1 MDDRTDVARF
11 LATCRREVEK
21 YTSDWYRRKDGIP
34 PILRRACLYAL
45 TGRGKRLRPA
55 LAIASCEACG
65 GRRASV
71 LPAACAV
78 ELIHTYSLV
87 HDDLP
92 CMDDDDFRRGRPTVH
107 RVFGE
112 AVAVLAGDALLS
124 DAFSMA
130 LGGLS
135 RLSKARDARRA
146 AVVAELATAA
156 GSAGMVGGQAMDIA
170 DDSGRQKSPA
180 WMERMF
186 ALKTGRLIAS
196 AVRLG
201 GVCSGAGAAQMRHL
215 DRFGAET
222 GLAFQITDDVLDAE
236 AGKREPCNYAAEFGM
251 AAARDRVSKCVDAAV
266 ESARALGGRGA
277 MLESLARVLAHRAY

>member
-1 MDDRTDVARF
+1 LHRQKDVTRF
-11 LATCRREVEK
+11 LASCRREVEAFI
-21 YTSDWYRRKDGIP
+21 SDWYRRKEGIP
-34 PILRRACLYAL
+34 PRLRRACLYAL
-45 TGRGKRLRPA
+45 TGRGKRVRPA

-65 GRRASV
+65 GGRASV

-78 ELIHTYSLV
+78 ELVHTYSLV

-130 LGGLS
+130 LGGGS
-135 RLSKARDARRA
+135 QRSGGGDARRA
-146 AVVAELATAA
+146 AVAAELAAAA

-170 DDSGRQKSPA
+170 GDSGRKKSAA

-186 ALKTGRLIAS
+186 SLKTGRLIAS

-201 GVCSGAGAAQMRHL
+201 GICAGAGARQMKHL

-222 GLAFQITDDVLDAE
+222 GLAFQLTDDMLDAA
-236 AGKREPCNYAAEFGM
+236 AGDREPCNYAAAFGM
-251 AAARDRVSKCVDAAV
+251 AAARARVAKCVDAAV
-266 ESARALGGRGA
+266 ESARALGSRGA
-277 MLESLARVLAHRAY
+277 ILESLARALAHRVY